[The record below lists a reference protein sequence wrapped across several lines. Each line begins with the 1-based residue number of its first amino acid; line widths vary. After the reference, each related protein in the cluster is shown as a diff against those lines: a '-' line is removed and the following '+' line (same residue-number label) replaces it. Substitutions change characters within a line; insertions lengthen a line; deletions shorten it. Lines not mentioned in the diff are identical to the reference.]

1 MAEVFVGKVT
11 DYFAK
16 IGVAALEIENGEL
29 NIGDTIHFIGHT
41 TDFEQPINSMQIG
54 HHVVES
60 AKTGDAVGI
69 KVKDRVRHGDKV
81 YKVTTS

>member
-1 MAEVFVGKVT
+1 MAEVMIGKVT

-16 IGVAALEIENGEL
+16 IGVAALVIDNGDL
-29 NIGDTIHFIGHT
+29 SLGDTIHFIGNT
-41 TDFEQPINSMQIG
+41 TDFEQKINSMQIE
-54 HHVVES
+54 HQPVDF

-81 YKVTTS
+81 YKITA

>member
-1 MAEVFVGKVT
+1 MAEIYIGRVT

-29 NIGDTIHFIGHT
+29 SLGDTIHIVGHT
-41 TDFEQPINSMQIG
+41 TDFEQPVTSLQIE
-54 HHVVES
+54 HKTVES
-60 AKTGDAVGI
+60 AKTGEAIGI

-81 YKVTTS
+81 YKVTA

>member
-1 MAEVFVGKVT
+1 MAEIYIGRVT

-29 NIGDTIHFIGHT
+29 NLGDTIHIVGHT
-41 TDFEQPINSMQIG
+41 TDIEQPVNSLQIE
-54 HHVVES
+54 HKAVES

-81 YKVTTS
+81 YKVTA

>member
-1 MAEVFVGKVT
+1 MAEVMIGKVT

-16 IGVAALEIENGEL
+16 IGVAALVINNGDL
-29 NIGDTIHFIGHT
+29 SLGDTIHFIGHT
-41 TDFEQPINSMQIG
+41 TDFEQKINSMQIE
-54 HHVVES
+54 HQPVDF

-81 YKVTTS
+81 YKVTAT

>member
-16 IGVAALEIENGEL
+16 IGVAALVIENGEL
-29 NIGDTIHFIGHT
+29 YLGDTIHFIGHT
-41 TDFEQPINSMQIG
+41 TDFEQQINSMQIE
-54 HHVVES
+54 HQAVES

-81 YKVTTS
+81 FKVTAS

>member
-16 IGVAALEIENGEL
+16 IGVAALVIENGEL
-29 NIGDTIHFIGHT
+29 HLGDTIHFIGHT
-41 TDFEQPINSMQIG
+41 TDFEQQINSMQIE
-54 HHVVES
+54 HHAVES
-60 AKTGDAVGI
+60 AKTGDTVGI

>member
-1 MAEVFVGKVT
+1 MAEVIIGKVT

-16 IGVAALEIENGEL
+16 IGVAALVINNGEL
-29 NIGDTIHFIGHT
+29 SLGDTIHFVGHT
-41 TDFEQPINSMQIG
+41 TDFEQKINSMQIENQP
-54 HHVVES
+54 VDF

-81 YKVTTS
+81 YKVTA